1 MVARRSTTQ
10 AQLGK
15 ALHNV
20 VPYAR
25 RMDERRDARPAP
37 AP

>member
-20 VPYAR
+20 VRYAKS
-25 RMDERRDARPAP
+25 MGEHGYNTY
-37 AP
+37 

>member
-15 ALHNV
+15 TLHKV
-20 VPYAR
+20 VRYAKC
-25 RMDERRDARPAP
+25 MDEHG
-37 AP
+37 